1 MTFTFSDSLSGHS
14 QRVSL
19 SAYRAVPQQ
28 TNGPGFTRLGEISAL
43 NAHPPQRKVDLK
55 RFKR

>member
-1 MTFTFSDSLSGHS
+1 MTSTFSNSLSGHS

-28 TNGPGFTRLGEISAL
+28 TNGPGFTRLGGITALNAL
-43 NAHPPQRKVDLK
+43 NAHPPQRKMET
-55 RFKR
+55 

>member
-1 MTFTFSDSLSGHS
+1 MTSTFSNSLSGHS

-28 TNGPGFTRLGEISAL
+28 TNGPGFTRLGGISAL
-43 NAHPPQRKVDLK
+43 NAHPPQRKMET
-55 RFKR
+55 